1 MPAPNHQI
9 LATKKLSELCKQ
21 KLLDA
26 EFCIDE
32 IEFIKIKLLRFQK
45 ENIRENIILTSK
57 NAFKSL
63 LQQIPIERLRRSS
76 FFVVGNQT
84 GQALLSLG
92 LNVTEL
98 KPYGE
103 HLAEAI
109 IKHHF
114 TKSFTYFSGNLR
126 RDLLPKMLVEN
137 GISLEEEMAYQTD
150 LNPQKI
156 DRKYDGIL
164 FFSPSGVSSFL
175 TSNTLG
181 GEMCFCIGKTTAI
194 ALEGKTPNILVAKTP
209 NMESLTD
216 LCIQYYSTP
225 LS

>member
-1 MPAPNHQI
+1 MPAPKHQI

-26 EFCIDE
+26 GFYIDE
-32 IEFIKIKLLRFQK
+32 IEFIKIIMLPVRAEKSL
-45 ENIRENIILTSK
+45 ENIILTSN
-57 NAFKSL
+57 NALKSL
-63 LQQIPIERLRRSS
+63 LQQIPIERLRESS

-84 GQALLSLG
+84 SQSLLSLG
-92 LNVTEL
+92 LNVTQL

-103 HLAEAI
+103 QLAEAI

-126 RDLLPKMLVEN
+126 RDLLPKMLIEN
-137 GISLEEEMAYQTD
+137 GISLEEVMTYRTV
-150 LNPQKI
+150 LNPIKL

-164 FFSPSGVSSFL
+164 FFSPSGVSSLL
-175 TSNTLG
+175 TNNTLG
-181 GEMCFCIGKTTAI
+181 DEMCFCIGKTTAA
-194 ALEGKTPNILVAKTP
+194 ALEGKTPNILVAETP

-216 LCIQYYSTP
+216 LCRQYYSTP

>member
-1 MPAPNHQI
+1 
-9 LATKKLSELCKQ
+9 
-21 KLLDA
+21 
-26 EFCIDE
+26 
-32 IEFIKIKLLRFQK
+32 LRFQK